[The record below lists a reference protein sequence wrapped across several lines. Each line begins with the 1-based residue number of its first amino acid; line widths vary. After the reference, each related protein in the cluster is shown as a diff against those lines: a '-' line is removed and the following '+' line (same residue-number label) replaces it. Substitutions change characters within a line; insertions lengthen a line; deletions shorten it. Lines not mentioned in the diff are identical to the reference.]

1 MIGTTRE
8 TVSRLFSDFKKKQLV
23 QVKGSTLIFNNRGA
37 LERMVHA

>member
-23 QVKGSTLIFNNRGA
+23 QIKGSMLVIRNKPG
-37 LERMVHA
+37 LEKLVHS